1 MFGADFA
8 EFVNILKDLAE
19 ISMKQNC
26 SRDEGV
32 TNRRRSP
39 LVASTC
45 FFYCFQWTLLKQD
58 YLFALPFVTESG
70 HHNKPC

>member
-19 ISMKQNC
+19 ISTKQNC

-32 TNRRRSP
+32 TNRGRSP
-39 LVASTC
+39 LVATTC
-45 FFYCFQWTLLKQD
+45 FFYCFQWALLKTGLLICPAFCD
-58 YLFALPFVTESG
+58 
-70 HHNKPC
+70 